1 MNIEVHRRK
10 SSSLSTLSEVY
21 VDGELVCFAL
31 EDPVREKPGVPVE
44 EWKVKGET
52 AIPAGRYLVKIQ
64 WSPRFTRMLPRLQE
78 VPGFQGV
85 LIHPGNYPRDTE
97 GCILPGTQIAGD
109 AVVESRVAF
118 LELFQRI
125 KDAEEGNEEVWLTI
139 GPADSFQPAHGG
151 SVQQA

>member
-1 MNIEVHRRK
+1 VNIEIQRRK
-10 SSSLSTLSEVY
+10 SSAYSTLSELY

-31 EDPVREKPGVPVE
+31 EDPVREKPGVPVV

-139 GPADSFQPAHGG
+139 GPAESFTALGG
-151 SVQQA
+151 SGLEA